1 MTHEQPYFALQSD
14 VYGTLQVNEEQVFEF
29 QKGIIGL
36 QEIQR
41 YALFQLESTPFS
53 ILHALDAQISFIL
66 IPASEAVEQ
75 YGFRID
81 DETAELLRV
90 AHPEEV
96 VTMLVVNVIE
106 DRIYVNLKAPIL
118 LSPTNRSG
126 VQFVIHDQELPVR
139 YPLSSGSKEEITD
152 AGA

>member
-1 MTHEQPYFALQSD
+1 VTHEQPYFTLQSD
-14 VYGTLQVNEEQVFEF
+14 VYGTLQVKEEQVFEF

-36 QEIQR
+36 QDIQR
-41 YALFQLESTPFS
+41 YALLQIENTPFS
-53 ILHALDAQISFIL
+53 VLHALDAPISFIL
-66 IPASEAVEQ
+66 IPASEAVDR
-75 YGFRID
+75 YGFHID
-81 DETAELLRV
+81 DETTELLGV

-96 VTMLVVNVIE
+96 VTMLVVNIIE
-106 DRIYVNLKAPIL
+106 DRVYVNLKAPVL
-118 LSPTNRSG
+118 LSQMNRSG